1 MPRPKPQEEQDIST
15 FPDKREAIDFLDR
28 VMAVWAC
35 FPMPFFRKGVGD
47 RVPGGPGVFAMALA
61 WMFSY
66 ASPAWL
72 VFYWV
77 WFAGMIVMRLRRD
90 KTQMSWYPG
99 RKVVKRFIPFL
110 RGESSAVLAE
120 CAACIAAGA
129 FLMDYDKE
137 FGQFVMSWCI
147 PLGYM
152 EAVRMQIE
160 RQMRRAIRDGQIMA
174 GYMAD
179 LHRRG

>member
-1 MPRPKPQEEQDIST
+1 
-15 FPDKREAIDFLDR
+15 
-28 VMAVWAC
+28 
-35 FPMPFFRKGVGD
+35 
-47 RVPGGPGVFAMALA
+47 
-61 WMFSY
+61 
-66 ASPAWL
+66 
-72 VFYWV
+72 
-77 WFAGMIVMRLRRD
+77 MIVMRLRRD
-90 KTQMSWYPG
+90 KTQMSWYSG
-99 RKVVKRFIPFL
+99 RKTVKRLIPFI
-110 RGESSAVLAE
+110 RNESTAAMAE
-120 CAACIAAGA
+120 CAICIAAGA
-129 FLMDYDKE
+129 VLMDCDKE